1 MRKRP
6 VTAKLKPKRMTLA
19 SPADMEAGLP
29 RYAAAD
35 TSLQVQRT
43 RARLQEAAR
52 RVFGRKG
59 MAVSINDVVEAAG
72 ISRPSFY
79 NYYSTVDELLESVT
93 EDMVTELNAQIDA
106 SVRGVDDPAARIAI
120 GIRRYCK
127 WAHDDPDWANFL
139 LHFGLL
145 NPHIIEVM
153 RRSLL
158 RDIELGVQSGRFPI
172 GNDQVNGVFALIVG
186 GALAAIMMIRRGVD
200 GHLAI
205 GQKTAQAAL
214 RALGIKPKD
223 AAVVS
228 RRPLPELQIP

>member
-1 MRKRP
+1 
-6 VTAKLKPKRMTLA
+6 VTATLKPKRKTPR
-19 SPADMEAGLP
+19 SPAATEEGLP

-35 TSLQVQRT
+35 TSPQVQRT

-59 MAVSINDVVEAAG
+59 MAVSINDVAEAAG

-79 NYYSTVDELLESVT
+79 NYYTTVEQLLESVT
-93 EDMVTELNAQIDA
+93 EDMVAELNAQIDH
-106 SVRGVDDPAARIAI
+106 SVRGVDDPAARIAV
-120 GIRRYCK
+120 GIRQYCK

-158 RDIELGVQSGRFPI
+158 RDIEFGVQSGRFPI

-200 GHLAI
+200 GHVAI

-214 RALGIKPKD
+214 RALGIRPKD
-223 AAVVS
+223 AAAVS
-228 RRPLPELQIP
+228 RLPLPELQL

>member
-1 MRKRP
+1 VTATVKRKRKIAP
-6 VTAKLKPKRMTLA
+6 
-19 SPADMEAGLP
+19 SPADTEEGLP

-35 TSLQVQRT
+35 TSPQVQRT

-79 NYYSTVDELLESVT
+79 NYYTTVEQLLESVT
-93 EDMVTELNAQIDA
+93 EDMVAELNAQIDA

-120 GIRRYCK
+120 GIRQYCK

-186 GALAAIMMIRRGVD
+186 GGLAAIMMIRRGLD

-223 AAVVS
+223 AAAVS
-228 RRPLPELQIP
+228 RLPLPELQL

>member
-1 MRKRP
+1 M
-6 VTAKLKPKRMTLA
+6 TATLKPKRKTHP
-19 SPADMEAGLP
+19 SPADTEEGLP

-35 TSLQVQRT
+35 TSPQVQRT

-59 MAVSINDVVEAAG
+59 MAVSINDVAEAAG

-79 NYYSTVDELLESVT
+79 NYYTTVEQLLESVT
-93 EDMVTELNAQIDA
+93 EDMVAELNAHIDA

-120 GIRRYCK
+120 GIRQYCK

-158 RDIELGVQSGRFPI
+158 CDIELGVQSGRFPI

-200 GHLAI
+200 GHVAI

-214 RALGIKPKD
+214 RALGIKSKD
-223 AAVVS
+223 AAAVS
-228 RRPLPELQIP
+228 RLPLPELQL

>member
-1 MRKRP
+1 MRKRL
-6 VTAKLKPKRMTLA
+6 VTATLKPKRKTPP
-19 SPADMEAGLP
+19 SPADTEEGLP

-43 RARLQEAAR
+43 RTRLQEAAR

-79 NYYSTVDELLESVT
+79 NYYTTIEQLLESVT
-93 EDMVTELNAQIDA
+93 EDMVAELNAQIDA

-120 GIRRYCK
+120 GIRQYCK

-172 GNDQVNGVFALIVG
+172 GDDQVNGVFALIVG

-223 AAVVS
+223 AAAVS
-228 RRPLPELQIP
+228 RLPLPELQP

>member
-1 MRKRP
+1 MTATVKRKRKAAP
-6 VTAKLKPKRMTLA
+6 
-19 SPADMEAGLP
+19 SPADTEEGLP

-43 RARLQEAAR
+43 RTRLQEAAR

-79 NYYSTVDELLESVT
+79 NYYTTIEQLLESVT
-93 EDMVTELNAQIDA
+93 EDMVAELNAQIDA

-120 GIRRYCK
+120 GIRQYCK

-223 AAVVS
+223 AAAVS
-228 RRPLPELQIP
+228 RLPLPELQP

>member
-1 MRKRP
+1 MTATVKRKRK
-6 VTAKLKPKRMTLA
+6 TAP
-19 SPADMEAGLP
+19 SPADTEEGLP

-43 RARLQEAAR
+43 RTRLQEAAR

-79 NYYSTVDELLESVT
+79 NYYATVEQLLESVT
-93 EDMVTELNAQIDA
+93 EDMVAELNAQIDA

-120 GIRRYCK
+120 GIRQYCK

-200 GHLAI
+200 GHVAI

-214 RALGIKPKD
+214 RALGIKSKD
-223 AAVVS
+223 AAAVS
-228 RRPLPELQIP
+228 QLPLPELQL

>member
-1 MRKRP
+1 MTATLKRKRK
-6 VTAKLKPKRMTLA
+6 TAV
-19 SPADMEAGLP
+19 SPAHTEEGLP

-35 TSLQVQRT
+35 TSLQVHRT

-79 NYYSTVDELLESVT
+79 NYYSTIDQLLASVT

-106 SVRGVDDPAARIAI
+106 SVRGVDDPAARIAT
-120 GIRRYCK
+120 GIRQYCK
-127 WAHDDPDWANFL
+127 RAHDDPDWANFL

-172 GNDQVNGVFALIVG
+172 GNDQVNGVFALLVG
-186 GALAAIMMIRRGVD
+186 GGLAAIMMIRRGVD

-205 GQKTAQAAL
+205 GQQTAQAAL
-214 RALGIKPKD
+214 RALGIKSKD
-223 AAVVS
+223 AAAMS
-228 RRPLPELQIP
+228 RLPLPGLQP

>member
-1 MRKRP
+1 MRKRS
-6 VTAKLKPKRMTLA
+6 VTAALKPKRKTPP
-19 SPADMEAGLP
+19 SPADTEEGLP

-79 NYYSTVDELLESVT
+79 NYYTTIEQLLESVT
-93 EDMVTELNAQIDA
+93 EDMVAELNAQIDA

-120 GIRRYCK
+120 GIRQYCK

-223 AAVVS
+223 AAAVS
-228 RRPLPELQIP
+228 RLPLPELQP

>member
-1 MRKRP
+1 
-6 VTAKLKPKRMTLA
+6 VTATLKPKRKTPPSLA
-19 SPADMEAGLP
+19 DTEEGLP

-35 TSLQVQRT
+35 TSPQVQRT

-79 NYYSTVDELLESVT
+79 NYYTTVEQLLESVS
-93 EDMVTELNAQIDA
+93 EDMVAELNARIDA

-120 GIRRYCK
+120 GIRQYCK
-127 WAHDDPDWANFL
+127 WAHDDADWANFL

-200 GHLAI
+200 GHVAI

-214 RALGIKPKD
+214 RALGIRPKD
-223 AAVVS
+223 AAAVS
-228 RRPLPELQIP
+228 RLPLPELQL

>member
-1 MRKRP
+1 MTATVKRKRK
-6 VTAKLKPKRMTLA
+6 TAP
-19 SPADMEAGLP
+19 SPADTEEGLP

-43 RARLQEAAR
+43 RTRLQEAAR

-79 NYYSTVDELLESVT
+79 NYYTTVDQLLESVT
-93 EDMVTELNAQIDA
+93 EDMVSELNAQIDA

-120 GIRRYCK
+120 GIRQYCN

-172 GNDQVNGVFALIVG
+172 GNDQVTGVFALIVG

-223 AAVVS
+223 AAAVS
-228 RRPLPELQIP
+228 RLPLPELQP

>member
-1 MRKRP
+1 
-6 VTAKLKPKRMTLA
+6 
-19 SPADMEAGLP
+19 LP

-43 RARLQEAAR
+43 RTRLQEAAR

-79 NYYSTVDELLESVT
+79 NYYTTVEQLLESVT
-93 EDMVTELNAQIDA
+93 EDMVAELNAQIDA

-120 GIRRYCK
+120 GIRQYCK

-158 RDIELGVQSGRFPI
+158 RDIGLGVQSGRFPI

-223 AAVVS
+223 AAAVS
-228 RRPLPELQIP
+228 RLPLPELQP

>member
-1 MRKRP
+1 MTATVKRKRKAAP
-6 VTAKLKPKRMTLA
+6 
-19 SPADMEAGLP
+19 SPADTEEGLP

-43 RARLQEAAR
+43 RTRLQEAAR

-79 NYYSTVDELLESVT
+79 NYYTTIEQLLESVT
-93 EDMVTELNAQIDA
+93 EDMVAELNAQIDA

-120 GIRRYCK
+120 GIRQYCK

-145 NPHIIEVM
+145 NPHIVEVM

-223 AAVVS
+223 AAAVS
-228 RRPLPELQIP
+228 RLPLPELQP

>member
-1 MRKRP
+1 
-6 VTAKLKPKRMTLA
+6 
-19 SPADMEAGLP
+19 LP

-43 RARLQEAAR
+43 RTRLQEAAR

-79 NYYSTVDELLESVT
+79 NYYTTVEQLLESVT
-93 EDMVTELNAQIDA
+93 EDMVAELNAQIDA

-120 GIRRYCK
+120 GIRQYCK

-223 AAVVS
+223 AAAVS
-228 RRPLPELQIP
+228 RLPLPELQP

>member
-1 MRKRP
+1 M
-6 VTAKLKPKRMTLA
+6 
-19 SPADMEAGLP
+19 P

-43 RARLQEAAR
+43 RTRLQEAAR

-79 NYYSTVDELLESVT
+79 NYYTTIEQLLESVT
-93 EDMVTELNAQIDA
+93 EDMVAELNAQIDA

-120 GIRRYCK
+120 GIRQYCK

-223 AAVVS
+223 AAAVS
-228 RRPLPELQIP
+228 RLPLPELQP

>member
-1 MRKRP
+1 
-6 VTAKLKPKRMTLA
+6 
-19 SPADMEAGLP
+19 
-29 RYAAAD
+29 
-35 TSLQVQRT
+35 VQRT

-79 NYYSTVDELLESVT
+79 NYYTTVEQLLESVS
-93 EDMVTELNAQIDA
+93 EDMVAELNARIDA

-120 GIRRYCK
+120 GIRQYCK
-127 WAHDDPDWANFL
+127 WAHDDADWANFL

-200 GHLAI
+200 GHVAI

-214 RALGIKPKD
+214 RALGIRPKD
-223 AAVVS
+223 AAAVS
-228 RRPLPELQIP
+228 RLPLPELQL

>member
-1 MRKRP
+1 
-6 VTAKLKPKRMTLA
+6 
-19 SPADMEAGLP
+19 LP

-35 TSLQVQRT
+35 TSPQVQRT
-43 RARLQEAAR
+43 RTRLREAAR

-79 NYYSTVDELLESVT
+79 NYYTTVDQLLESVT
-93 EDMVTELNAQIDA
+93 EDIVSELNAQIDA

-120 GIRRYCK
+120 GIRQYCK
-127 WAHDDPDWANFL
+127 LAHDDPDWANFL

-172 GNDQVNGVFALIVG
+172 GNHQVNGVFALIVG
-186 GALAAIMMIRRGVD
+186 GALAAIMMIRCGVD
-200 GHLAI
+200 GHIVI
-205 GQKTAQAAL
+205 GQQTAQAAL
-214 RALGIKPKD
+214 RALGIKARD
-223 AAVVS
+223 VGALS
-228 RRPLPELQIP
+228 RLPLPELQP

>member
-1 MRKRP
+1 MRKLL
-6 VTAKLKPKRMTLA
+6 VTATLKPKRKAPA
-19 SPADMEAGLP
+19 SDTEEGSP

-79 NYYSTVDELLESVT
+79 NYYSTIEQVLESTT
-93 EDMVTELNAQIDA
+93 EDMVAELNTQIDA
-106 SVRGVDDPAARIAI
+106 SVRAVEDPAARIAT
-120 GIRRYCK
+120 GIRQYCK
-127 WAHDDPDWANFL
+127 RAHDDPDWANFL

-158 RDIELGVQSGRFPI
+158 RDIELGLQSGRFPI
-172 GNDQVNGVFALIVG
+172 GNDQVNGVFALIMG

-200 GHLAI
+200 GHVVI
-205 GQKTAQAAL
+205 GQQTAQAAL
-214 RALGIKPKD
+214 RALGIKVKD
-223 AAVVS
+223 AAALS
-228 RRPLPELQIP
+228 RVPLPELQP

>member
-1 MRKRP
+1 M
-6 VTAKLKPKRMTLA
+6 TATLKPKRKTPR
-19 SPADMEAGLP
+19 SPAATEEGLP

-35 TSLQVQRT
+35 TSPQVQRT

-59 MAVSINDVVEAAG
+59 MAVSINDVAEAAG

-79 NYYSTVDELLESVT
+79 NYYTTVEQLLESVT
-93 EDMVTELNAQIDA
+93 EDMVAELNAQIDH
-106 SVRGVDDPAARIAI
+106 SVRGVDDPAARIAV
-120 GIRRYCK
+120 GIRQYCK

-145 NPHIIEVM
+145 NPRIIEVM

-158 RDIELGVQSGRFPI
+158 RDIEFGVQSGRFPI

-186 GALAAIMMIRRGVD
+186 GALAAIMMIRLGVD
-200 GHLAI
+200 GHVAI

-214 RALGIKPKD
+214 RALGFKPKD
-223 AAVVS
+223 AAAMS
-228 RRPLPELQIP
+228 RLPLPELQL